1 MGGHIKNV
9 PVAIDD
15 TFDRFSRK
23 NESCLRF
30 GYGRSN
36 THFLEG
42 RIDLSNRQVALN
54 NIVQTR
60 QLPQSSAI
68 VAIDESVDGNP
79 WELPVL
85 EITEVVKN
93 GQPGRIE
100 VVSFQVLFM
109 LAQRSAKRAL
119 ETSFC
124 SAQRPAP

>member
-1 MGGHIKNV
+1 MRRLYRKLNYPTQFRQWIFQTTEVYLDVGGHIKNV

-15 TFDRFSRK
+15 TSDRFSGK

-36 THFLEG
+36 THFLES
-42 RIDLSNRQVALN
+42 RIDFSNRQVALN
-54 NIVQTR
+54 NIVQPR

-68 VAIDESVDGNP
+68 VAIDESVDGNS

-93 GQPGRIE
+93 GQ
-100 VVSFQVLFM
+100 L
-109 LAQRSAKRAL
+109 
-119 ETSFC
+119 
-124 SAQRPAP
+124 

>member
-100 VVSFQVLFM
+100 GVSFQVLFM

-124 SAQRPAP
+124 SARRPDP